1 MTAPL
6 TTDIGEEYLES
17 GLSDGDTIT
26 FLLYNDDTDNVQETE
41 DVADITSELDNTNSY
56 ARQSS
61 TVSTSQLSGSGN
73 GDWGYKTDSQIVFD
87 LSTNT
92 ETFDAIGYIANF
104 DSTVAGDG
112 GTATDHLIAVDTL
125 SATYDASDRDEIT
138 FNAGDIEHK
147 IS

>member
-1 MTAPL
+1 MTRG

-26 FLLYNDDTDNVQETE
+26 FLLFDDSTDNIQEP
-41 DVADITSELDNTNSY
+41 DDLADISTELDNTNSY

-73 GDWGYKTDSQIVFD
+73 GDWGYQTDSDIVFD

-125 SATYDASDRDEIT
+125 SATYNAGDRDEIT